1 MNLDIKVPHN
11 KKRNVGLVYDF
22 LVQKLT
28 KATLD
33 SNKSEISLITNIIK
47 ENFGK
52 QSELKKELIFF
63 KKIFNSSF
71 SSKEIALRFID
82 EIKKEVKTINST
94 KLELEK
100 TNLIHE
106 INKQLNKDGMFFNQY
121 SENYKDIATIQTLL
135 NSWSGLLNESKFNT
149 LFLEDNLILFLTTP
163 KKQNSNLKPIDLQE
177 NIKKDSK
184 LISKIMHQK
193 FEEKYSKFLNED
205 QRNILNAYIL
215 DDKENLFELLVKT
228 KQKVI
233 AEIKDKKNYKELL
246 EELNSLDPV
255 PCDEH
260 CTFFIGVLDILRADR
275 GEVKE

>member
-1 MNLDIKVPHN
+1 M
-11 KKRNVGLVYDF
+11 
-22 LVQKLT
+22 
-28 KATLD
+28 
-33 SNKSEISLITNIIK
+33 
-47 ENFGK
+47 
-52 QSELKKELIFF
+52 
-63 KKIFNSSF
+63 
-71 SSKEIALRFID
+71 
-82 EIKKEVKTINST
+82 
-94 KLELEK
+94 
-100 TNLIHE
+100 
-106 INKQLNKDGMFFNQY
+106 
-121 SENYKDIATIQTLL
+121 
-135 NSWSGLLNESKFNT
+135 
-149 LFLEDNLILFLTTP
+149 EDNLILFLTTP

-177 NIKKDSK
+177 NIRKDSK

-233 AEIKDKKNYKELL
+233 TEIKDKKNYKELL